1 MSQKY
6 ILVTEKMRNFF
17 ESIPPSR
24 IGSVRISLCIS
35 EEKNLTARRGNL
47 IYSPKIFWVPWIRWS
62 ACLHPGG
69 RVLAGRPTDSRDLKC
84 RGRVYPQRDISLS
97 RWQGDEENFSL
108 RVDPPL
114 QFCSKLL
121 YIYYKLWGII
131 WLNESKISRCQRD
144 DENFFLRVYPLPG
157 LNGISENIFLN
168 PWIKKC
174 PKAVGSM
181 QGKNSGNM
189 PSAVCASLM
198 NKSLDPTPI

>member
-1 MSQKY
+1 MCSFGSKPFNLWVRKERGNDDFWRY
-6 ILVTEKMRNFF
+6 CYKNDTELNSLNSDDKNFF

-24 IGSVRISLCIS
+24 IGSVRISLCIP
-35 EEKNLTARRGNL
+35 EEKNFTARRGNL

-114 QFCSKLL
+114 PFCGKLL
-121 YIYYKLWGII
+121 YIKYKLRGII
-131 WLNESKISRCQRD
+131 WLNE
-144 DENFFLRVYPLPG
+144 
-157 LNGISENIFLN
+157 
-168 PWIKKC
+168 
-174 PKAVGSM
+174 
-181 QGKNSGNM
+181 
-189 PSAVCASLM
+189 
-198 NKSLDPTPI
+198 